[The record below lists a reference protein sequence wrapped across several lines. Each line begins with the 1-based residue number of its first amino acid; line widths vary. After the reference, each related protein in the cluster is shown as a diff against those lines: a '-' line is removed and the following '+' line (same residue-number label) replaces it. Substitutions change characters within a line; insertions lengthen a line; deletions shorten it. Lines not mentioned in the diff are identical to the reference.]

1 MQTVTG
7 YPLIEAL
14 SRVPDFRKSR
24 GKRHSM
30 VAILAL
36 SVAAMLCGYDS
47 MTAISQW
54 GREHGPALL
63 GPLGF
68 RHFPGPCVATLHR
81 VFRQLDVMAL
91 EHVLTEWLLSCLPV
105 QGGLALDGKTLRGSR
120 GDPGDPVQLLAVFVQ
135 TIGVALGQQP
145 ICGRNEVAT
154 ALDFLQSLD
163 LKGWIV
169 TGDAGFTHKTVAD
182 TILQQG
188 GDYVLTVKKNQP
200 TLYADIALLFEESS
214 VVADT
219 ITSYRQLHV
228 HGHRGEER
236 ILQASTALQGYCP
249 WPGLQQ
255 VLRIERHVTNKKTG
269 HTTCDVDFGITSL
282 SAERADAQ
290 RLAGL
295 VRGHWGIENRL
306 HWVRDVTLHED
317 ASHVRSGQAPQTMAA
332 LRNTTVGL
340 IRLLGFNGIA
350 PTLRHFAAHPAKAVA
365 VLALPST
372 AFRRSKMK

>member
-24 GKRHSM
+24 GKRHPM

-36 SVAAMLCGYDS
+36 SVAAVLCGYDS

-68 RHFPGPCVATLHR
+68 RHFPGPCVSTLHR

-91 EHVLTEWLLSCLPV
+91 ERVLTEWLLGCLPV

-120 GDPGDPVQLLAVFVQ
+120 DGPDDPVQLLAVFVQ
-135 TIGVALGQQP
+135 ALGLALGQQP
-145 ICGRNEVAT
+145 ISGKNEVAT

-163 LKGWIV
+163 LTGWIV
-169 TGDAGFTHKTVAD
+169 TGDAAFTHKSVAE

-200 TLYADIALLFEESS
+200 TLYDDIALLFQESS

-228 HGHRGEER
+228 HGNRGEER

-255 VLRIERHVTNKKTG
+255 VFRIERHFTDKQTG
-269 HTTCDVDFGITSL
+269 RTTCDVDFGITSL
-282 SAERADAQ
+282 SAQRADAH
-290 RLAGL
+290 RLATL

-306 HWVRDVTLHED
+306 HWVRDVTFGED
-317 ASHVRSGQAPQTMAA
+317 ASRVRSGHAPHTMAT
-332 LRNTTVGL
+332 LRNTAIGL
-340 IRLLGFNGIA
+340 IRLLGFRGIA

-365 VLALPST
+365 VLALQPSS
-372 AFRRSKMK
+372 FRKPKMK